1 VTLKARKS
9 LMPFSFTENPSSINK
24 VTNDKSNLLNNNNFL
39 KNKLSLK
46 KWMDTDYD
54 VISTMKEE
62 IQALRSLFGK
72 RISQELLQQIEDRY
86 IVFLEDGADI
96 Q

>member
-1 VTLKARKS
+1 
-9 LMPFSFTENPSSINK
+9 
-24 VTNDKSNLLNNNNFL
+24 
-39 KNKLSLK
+39 
-46 KWMDTDYD
+46 MDTDYD

-86 IVFLEDGADI
+86 IIFLEDGADI